1 MGRPDPDLAE
11 KAVGRLSLDL
21 SGLRRG
27 GHEITA
33 DKAAS
38 VVQKQTEQAASVT
51 ISAKRGFQH
60 KEYHM
65 PVSMTG
71 FGRFETN
78 DDAWTHVWEIKS
90 VNGRFLDVKW
100 RMPGYLRSLENGWEK
115 VLRTSASRGRVDVAL
130 NLEVLDARILG
141 VTFNETMAQAMFDQ
155 MEKLAASR
163 GESFEPDYNRVLS
176 MPSLWRDC
184 GTEPDPG
191 LAESLTRGLEA
202 AITAWV
208 DSRAK
213 EGDALVAD
221 LMDRFNTLR
230 DLTEKVKQRIPDIL
244 EAKKTALRQ
253 RIIDMLESANAEFSE
268 DRMLQ
273 EVAYL
278 TDKLDVSEELT
289 RLDAHLERLGEVLTE
304 QADVGKK
311 LDFLVQET
319 FREINTCGNK
329 AQDTEVSR
337 LVVDFKA
344 ELERCREQVQ
354 NIEQRK
360 TEEAVGNHAET
371 GITQRRFRKFRCS

>member
-1 MGRPDPDLAE
+1 
-11 KAVGRLSLDL
+11 
-21 SGLRRG
+21 
-27 GHEITA
+27 
-33 DKAAS
+33 
-38 VVQKQTEQAASVT
+38 
-51 ISAKRGFQH
+51 
-60 KEYHM
+60 M

-115 VLRTSASRGRVDVAL
+115 VLRAHASRGRVDVSL

-155 MEKLAASR
+155 MEKLAVSR
-163 GESFEPDYNRVLS
+163 GGTFEPDYNRVLS
-176 MPSLWRDC
+176 MSALWRDC

-191 LAESLTRGLEA
+191 LADSLTKGLEA
-202 AITAWV
+202 ALKEWV
-208 DSRAK
+208 SSRAT

-221 LMDRFNTLR
+221 LTERMQNLR

-244 EAKKTALRQ
+244 EAKKAALRQ
-253 RIIDMLESANAEFSE
+253 RIVDMLESANAEFSE

-289 RLDAHLERLGEVLTE
+289 RLDAHLERLGEVMTE
-304 QADVGKK
+304 KADVGKK

-329 AQDTEVSR
+329 AQDTEVSQ

-354 NIEQRK
+354 NIE
-360 TEEAVGNHAET
+360 
-371 GITQRRFRKFRCS
+371 